1 MPCLA
6 AGRRLR
12 NFPGKWTQEPAQIR
26 PMPARSVL
34 ELCPLPGLEQLPLA
48 DVLDLS
54 PFADKSSMSANDD
67 LAWRPMPIPI
77 RSVSDLGA
85 AIRDR
90 RRALDLSQ
98 RELAERVGVSRQWIV
113 EIEGGKSRAQLGL
126 VLRTLEALG
135 VNLAMDDGSTA
146 SAPGPAISSSDI
158 DALLDR
164 ARGRKP

>member
-1 MPCLA
+1 ML
-6 AGRRLR
+6 
-12 NFPGKWTQEPAQIR
+12 
-26 PMPARSVL
+26 ARSVL
-34 ELCPLPGLEQLPLA
+34 ELCPLPALEQSPLA

-54 PFADKSSMSANDD
+54 LFADNSRMSADDD
-67 LAWRPMPIPI
+67 LVWRAMPIPI
-77 RSVSDLGA
+77 RSGSDLGA

-135 VNLAMDDGSTA
+135 VNLAVDDGSTA
-146 SAPGPAISSSDI
+146 TAALGPAISSSDI